1 MKRERKILI
10 SKFYLLCVL
19 LFLGSNARASFIEL
33 YDPNIPLGDG
43 PYNVTKDAQTGLEW
57 LDIWSSRSM
66 DYNQV
71 TSQLGIGGIFED
83 FRFAT
88 REELET
94 FFGNAG
100 LTTGYN
106 NDYGS
111 LTEFLR
117 LVGFNYGTSYE
128 SLPNCLPGPCFTS
141 IWGIYDPGL
150 APVDNRYAT
159 AQITITHRGE
169 TGYGGVGFSTPSYP
183 LEPMLGTEVTYWLVR
198 DTTLPAPEPTT
209 FALLSIGLAG
219 LGSVARYRRKDQRG
233 LS

>member
-1 MKRERKILI
+1 MKKEHKILI

-66 DYNQV
+66 DYNQL

-117 LVGFNYGTSYE
+117 LVG
-128 SLPNCLPGPCFTS
+128 
-141 IWGIYDPGL
+141 
-150 APVDNRYAT
+150 
-159 AQITITHRGE
+159 
-169 TGYGGVGFSTPSYP
+169 
-183 LEPMLGTEVTYWLVR
+183 
-198 DTTLPAPEPTT
+198 
-209 FALLSIGLAG
+209 
-219 LGSVARYRRKDQRG
+219 
-233 LS
+233 